1 MKITRNVI
9 LDLLPI
15 YVANEA
21 SEDTRALVESYLLTD
36 PETAD
41 IAKEFAKMERAEEVP
56 VSLKKEDA
64 MEAYKEAKR
73 LMFRRTVIIAGL
85 IALGFLCVLGFAFVV
100 WFGVFR
106 LVS

>member
-21 SEDTRALVESYLLTD
+21 SSDTRALVESYLASD
-36 PETAD
+36 PEAAD
-41 IAKEFAKMERAEEVP
+41 LAKEFAKMETAVDVP
-56 VSLKKEDA
+56 VPLNKEDA
-64 MEAYKEAKR
+64 MEAYREAKR
-73 LMFRRTVIIAGL
+73 LMFRRTVIISAL
-85 IALGFLCVLGFAFVV
+85 IAFGFLCVLGLIFVV
-100 WFGVFR
+100 WLGAFR

>member
-21 SEDTRALVESYLLTD
+21 SADTRALMESYLASD

-41 IAKEFAKMERAEEVP
+41 LAREFAKMETAGDVP
-56 VSLKKEDA
+56 VPLNKEDA

-73 LMFRRTVIIAGL
+73 LMFRRTMIIAGL
-85 IALGFLCVLGFAFVV
+85 IAFGFLCVLGLMFVV
-100 WFGVFR
+100 WFGAFR
-106 LVS
+106 LIS